1 MTNAYNLSFITMKQP
16 VNFDLNV
23 DQVSKLNAMLPK
35 GYKII
40 SVEEN
45 LKRIAQAKKKPKV
58 VYAPTP

>member
-1 MTNAYNLSFITMKQP
+1 MKQP